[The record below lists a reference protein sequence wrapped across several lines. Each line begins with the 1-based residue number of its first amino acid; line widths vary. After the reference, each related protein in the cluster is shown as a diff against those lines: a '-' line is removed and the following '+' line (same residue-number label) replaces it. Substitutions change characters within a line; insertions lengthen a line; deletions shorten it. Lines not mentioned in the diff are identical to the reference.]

1 MDKDFLKSHNIAVVD
16 TPQGFEL
23 LSSKSLAYTAY
34 TDMDVEMQVICKKP
48 GIFLSSRLDWYWR
61 NTKGQACT
69 SRMSSSDN
77 DSKADYVNRKD
88 EDELRDPVDGNAKQ
102 ERQEIDCRAFETFL
116 QDKEEAHVPDLDYE
130 GEPFHNQYLYWPKP
144 SDDQPQSSTPV
155 KSG

>member
-1 MDKDFLKSHNIAVVD
+1 
-16 TPQGFEL
+16 
-23 LSSKSLAYTAY
+23 
-34 TDMDVEMQVICKKP
+34 
-48 GIFLSSRLDWYWR
+48 
-61 NTKGQACT
+61 
-69 SRMSSSDN
+69 MSSSDN

-155 KSG
+155 KSGWTSSKNAHAHQRQYAL